1 VYARH
6 GRTPA
11 AGADLNPTLDNRS
24 VTAGSATDRVQSWPA
39 PQAILGRLTVI
50 GWTTG
55 GSGALVVFIAIGFLI
70 PLFVGLDQ
78 LTRLGL
84 VNGPLVVAYLIVSG
98 LVIRRRFGRHVRR
111 TLTWVG
117 EQREPDEREHAQTL
131 RLAVRAVKLDAIA
144 WLIAGVAFGLFDA
157 AQFSWGVA
165 ALVAGTI
172 WLGGETTCALDYL
185 LYERALRPVTAC
197 ALAARPTRG
206 CVAPGVRARLAMAW
220 SLGTGVPLLGLLVVG
235 IAGIAKPDVHTSAV
249 AAAVL
254 FLAAVALVAGLL
266 ATLLAAKAISDP
278 LLGLRTGLDQVERGD
293 LEAHVEVDDVGEVG
307 LLQAGFNHMAEGLR
321 ERERIR
327 DLFGR
332 QVGEDVAR
340 AALRQGV
347 HFEGE
352 EREIAAVFIDLVSFT
367 SLSQSVAPVAV
378 VGLLNRFFRV
388 VVDVVEGEGG
398 MVNKF
403 EGDAALCVFGA
414 PVARENP
421 TVDALRAARALA
433 ARLTRELPE
442 VDFGIGISAGMAV
455 AGNVGAEH
463 RFEYTVIGDPVNEA
477 ARLAEL
483 AKQRSGRVLASD
495 AALDRAPRAE
505 SDGWSVTDAAILR
518 GRSAP
523 TRLGQPEP
531 RPS

>member
-1 VYARH
+1 
-6 GRTPA
+6 
-11 AGADLNPTLDNRS
+11 
-24 VTAGSATDRVQSWPA
+24 
-39 PQAILGRLTVI
+39 VI
-50 GWTTG
+50 GWSAG
-55 GSGALVVFIAIGFLI
+55 GSGALVVFVAIGFLV
-70 PLFVGLDQ
+70 PLFASLHE
-78 LTRLGL
+78 LIRLAL
-84 VNGPLVVAYLIVSG
+84 VNGPLVLAYLIVSG
-98 LVIRRRFGRHVRR
+98 LLIRTGFGRHVDR
-111 TLTWVG
+111 TLAWVR
-117 EQREPDEREHAQTL
+117 EQRLPDEREHEQTL
-131 RLAVRAVKLDAIA
+131 ALATHAVKLDAVA
-144 WLIAGVAFGLFDA
+144 WLVAGAAFGALDA
-157 AQFSWGVA
+157 ALFSWGIA
-165 ALVAGTI
+165 ALVAGTV

-197 ALAARPTRG
+197 ALAARPTRV
-206 CVAPGVRARLAMAW
+206 CVAPGVRLRLAMAW

-235 IAGIAKPDVHTSAV
+235 IAGVARPTVHTSDV

-254 FLAAVALVAGLL
+254 FLACVAWVAGLL
-266 ATLLAAKAISDP
+266 ATLLAAKAIADP
-278 LLGLRTGLDQVERGD
+278 LLGLRRGLDQVERGD
-293 LEAHVEVDDVGEVG
+293 LDAHVAVDDGSEVG

-340 AALRQGV
+340 AALSQGIRLG
-347 HFEGE
+347 GE
-352 EREIAAVFIDLVSFT
+352 EREIAAVFIDLVGFT
-367 SLSQSVAPVAV
+367 PLAQGVPPAEV

-388 VVDVVEGEGG
+388 VIDVVEGEGG

-414 PVARENP
+414 PVSRPNP
-421 TVDALRAARALA
+421 TVDALRAARSLA
-433 ARLTRELPE
+433 ARLARELPE
-442 VDFGIGISAGMAV
+442 VDFGIGISAGLAV

-483 AKQRSGRVLASD
+483 AKQRSARVLASD
-495 AALDRAPRAE
+495 AALDRAPRDE
-505 SDGWSVTDAAILR
+505 SDGWDVTEAAVLR

-523 TRLGQPEP
+523 TRLGQPAP

>member
-1 VYARH
+1 M
-6 GRTPA
+6 
-11 AGADLNPTLDNRS
+11 
-24 VTAGSATDRVQSWPA
+24 TAGSATDRAQSWPA
-39 PQAILGRLTVI
+39 PQAIRSRLTAI
-50 GWTTG
+50 GWTAG
-55 GSGALVVFIAIGFLI
+55 GSGALVVFVAIGFLV
-70 PLFVGLDQ
+70 PLFAGFHQ
-78 LTRLGL
+78 LTRLAL
-84 VNGPLVVAYLIVSG
+84 VNGPFVVAYLIVSG
-98 LVIRRRFGRHVRR
+98 LLITKHFGRHVRR
-111 TLTWVG
+111 TLGWVS
-117 EQREPDEREHAQTL
+117 ERRSPSEREHEQTL
-131 RLAVRAVKLDAIA
+131 RLAIYGVKLDAVA
-144 WLIAGVAFGLFDA
+144 WLVAGAAFGLLDA
-157 AQFSWGVA
+157 ALFSWGVA
-165 ALVAGTI
+165 ALVAGTV

-235 IAGIAKPDVHTSAV
+235 IAGIARPQVHTSAV
-249 AAAVL
+249 AAAAL
-254 FLAAVALVAGLL
+254 FLAGVAWVAGLL

-278 LLGLRTGLDQVERGD
+278 LLGLRTGLDQIERGD
-293 LEAHVEVDDVGEVG
+293 LDAHVAVDDGGEVG

-340 AALRQGV
+340 AALSQGV
-347 HFEGE
+347 RLGGE
-352 EREIAAVFIDLVSFT
+352 EREIAAVFIDLVGFT
-367 SLSQSVAPVAV
+367 ALSQLVAPVEV
-378 VGLLNRFFRV
+378 VGLLNRFFHV
-388 VVDVVEGEGG
+388 VIDVVEHAGG

-433 ARLTRELPE
+433 SRLNQELPE

-505 SDGWSVTDAAILR
+505 SAGWRMTESALLR
-518 GRSAP
+518 GRSVP

>member
-1 VYARH
+1 M
-6 GRTPA
+6 T
-11 AGADLNPTLDNRS
+11 AGA
-24 VTAGSATDRVQSWPA
+24 AIERVHSGPDSRA
-39 PQAILGRLTVI
+39 VLGRLI
-50 GWTTG
+50 AIDWAAG
-55 GSGALVVFIAIGFLI
+55 GAGALVVFVAIGFLI
-70 PLFVGLDQ
+70 PLFVGLHE
-78 LTRLGL
+78 LTRIAL
-84 VNGPLVVAYLIVSG
+84 VNAPLVVAYLVASG
-98 LVIRRRFGRHVRR
+98 MLITKMFARRVGR
-111 TLTWVG
+111 TLAWVRDG
-117 EQREPDEREHAQTL
+117 RPPTEREHEQTL
-131 RLAVRAVKLDAIA
+131 RLATYAVKLDGVA
-144 WLIAGVAFGLFDA
+144 WIIAGAVFGLLDA
-157 AQFSWGVA
+157 ALFSWGVA

-172 WLGGETTCALDYL
+172 WLGGETTGALDYL
-185 LYERALRPVTAC
+185 LYERALRPVTAF
-197 ALAARPTRG
+197 ALAARPHRA

-235 IAGIAKPDVHTSAV
+235 IAGLAKPGVHTSDV

-254 FLAAVALVAGLL
+254 FLAGVAWSAGLFV
-266 ATLLAAKAISDP
+266 TLLAAKAIADP
-278 LLGLRTGLDQVERGD
+278 LLGVRQGMDQIERGNLD
-293 LEAHVEVDDVGEVG
+293 AHVAVDDGSEVG
-307 LLQAGFNHMAEGLR
+307 LLQAGFNHMVDGLR

-340 AALRQGV
+340 AALSQGV
-347 HFEGE
+347 QLGGE
-352 EREIAAVFIDLVSFT
+352 EREIAAVFIDLVGFT
-367 SLSQSVAPVAV
+367 RLSLSVPPAEV
-378 VGLLNRFFRV
+378 VKLLNRFFCV
-388 VVDVVEGEGG
+388 VIDVVEGAGG

-421 TVDALRAARALA
+421 TDDALRAARKLA
-433 ARLTRELPE
+433 ARLADELPE
-442 VDFGIGISAGMAV
+442 VDFGIGISAGPAV

-483 AKQRSGRVLASD
+483 AKQRAGRVLASD

-505 SDGWSVTDAAILR
+505 SDGWSMTEAAVLR

-523 TRLGQPEP
+523 TRFGPPEP